1 MLKGISPLIQPEL
14 LKVIAE
20 MGHGDEIVIGD
31 ANFPA
36 AALGKRCLRLDG
48 HKVPEVLDAILQLFP
63 LDTFV
68 EAPVT
73 LMSVVGGPGADTPP
87 IWEKIRQVVEQHE
100 PGKKIG
106 FLERFDFYERSR
118 QAFATIQTGETA
130 LYACVILKKGV
141 LTETDTS
148 A

>member
-1 MLKGISPLIQPEL
+1 MLKGISPLLQPEL
-14 LKVIAE
+14 LKILAE

-36 AALGKRCLRLDG
+36 ATMGKRCVRCDG
-48 HKVPEVLDAILQLFP
+48 HKVTDLLDAILQLFP

-73 LMSVVGGPGADTPP
+73 LMEVVPGTAPDEPP
-87 IWEKIRQVVEQHE
+87 IWKEFKEIVEKHE
-100 PGKKIG
+100 PGTKIG
-106 FLERFDFYERSR
+106 FEERFAFYDRSR

-141 LTETDTS
+141 IS
-148 A
+148 G

>member
-1 MLKGISPLIQPEL
+1 MLKGISPLLQPEL
-14 LKVIAE
+14 LKILAE

-36 AALGKRCLRLDG
+36 VTMGKRCVRCDG
-48 HKVPEVLDAILQLFP
+48 HKVTDVLDAILQLLP

-68 EAPVT
+68 EKPVT
-73 LMSVVGGPGADTPP
+73 LMQVVPGTAAGEPPVWRDIADVVTRREPGA
-87 IWEKIRQVVEQHE
+87 Q
-100 PGKKIG
+100 IG
-106 FLERFDFYERSR
+106 WIERFDFYSRSR
-118 QAFATIQTGETA
+118 EAFATIQTGETA

-141 LTETDTS
+141 IKD

>member
-1 MLKGISPLIQPEL
+1 MLKGISPLLQPEL
-14 LKVIAE
+14 LKVLAE

-36 AALGKRCLRLDG
+36 ATMGKRCIRCDG
-48 HKVPEVLDAILQLFP
+48 HKVTDILDAILQIFP

-73 LMSVVGGPGADTPP
+73 LMEVVPGTAPDEPP
-87 IWEKIRQVVEQHE
+87 IWKDFREIVDKYE
-100 PGKKIG
+100 PGTKIG
-106 FLERFDFYERSR
+106 FEERFAFYERSK

-141 LTETDTS
+141 IS
-148 A
+148 G

>member
-1 MLKGISPLIQPEL
+1 MLKGISPLLQPEL
-14 LKVIAE
+14 LKVLAE

-36 AALGKRCLRLDG
+36 ASMGKRCIRCDG
-48 HKVPEVLDAILQLFP
+48 HKVTELLDAILQLFP

-73 LMSVVGGPGADTPP
+73 LMEVVPGTAPDEPP
-87 IWEKIRQVVEQHE
+87 IWKDFRDVIDKHE

-106 FLERFDFYERSR
+106 FEERFAFYERSK

-141 LTETDTS
+141 IS
-148 A
+148 G

>member
-1 MLKGISPLIQPEL
+1 MLKGISPLLQPEL
-14 LKVIAE
+14 LKVLAE

-36 AALGKRCLRLDG
+36 ASMGKRCVRCDG
-48 HKVPEVLDAILQLFP
+48 HKVTELLDAILQLFP

-73 LMSVVGGPGADTPP
+73 LMEVVPGTAPDEPP
-87 IWEKIRQVVEQHE
+87 IWKEFREVIDKHE

-106 FLERFDFYERSR
+106 FEERFAFYERSK

-141 LTETDTS
+141 IS
-148 A
+148 G

>member
-1 MLKGISPLIQPEL
+1 MLKGISPILSPDL
-14 LKVIAE
+14 LKIIAE

-31 ANFPA
+31 GNFPA
-36 AALGKRCLRLDG
+36 ASMGKRCVRCDG
-48 HKVPEVLDAILQLFP
+48 HSATELLDAILQLFP

-73 LMSVVGGPGADTPP
+73 LMSVVPGTVPDGEPP
-87 IWEKIRQVVEQHE
+87 IWSEFRNIIDKYE

-106 FLERFDFYERSR
+106 FEERFDFYDRSK
-118 QAFATIQTGETA
+118 QAYATVQTGETA

-141 LTETDTS
+141 IE
-148 A
+148 AK

>member
-1 MLKGISPLIQPEL
+1 MLKGISPLLQPEL
-14 LKVIAE
+14 LKILAE

-36 AALGKRCLRLDG
+36 ATMGKRCVRCDG
-48 HKVPEVLDAILQLFP
+48 HKVTDLLDAILQLFP

-73 LMSVVGGPGADTPP
+73 LMEVVPGTAPDEPP
-87 IWEKIRQVVEQHE
+87 IWKEFKEIVEMHE
-100 PGKKIG
+100 PGTKIG
-106 FLERFDFYERSR
+106 FEERFAFYDRSR

-141 LTETDTS
+141 IS
-148 A
+148 G